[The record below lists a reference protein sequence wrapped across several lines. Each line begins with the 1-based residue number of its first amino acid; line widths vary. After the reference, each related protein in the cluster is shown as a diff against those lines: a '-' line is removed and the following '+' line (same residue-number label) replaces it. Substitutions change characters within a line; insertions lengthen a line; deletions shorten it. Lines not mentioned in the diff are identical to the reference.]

1 MTNGETTDRRE
12 LSEEAADAY
21 RARREA
27 LHAAVATLEHELA
40 TLEAADEP
48 DAERFS
54 AALHQLLATLHEHIE
69 QADAPDGLLSQIIET
84 APWFA
89 PRAEQ
94 LRDEHADLVDHANA
108 MIERLDAGESV
119 AVLLADARSLSD
131 RVSDHRH
138 RGTTLLLDA
147 YMLDVPAGD

>member
-1 MTNGETTDRRE
+1 MTDGGIRDRAE

-27 LHAAVATLEHELA
+27 LHSAVITLEHELE
-40 TLEAADEP
+40 TLEADDPP
-48 DAERFS
+48 DRDRFR
-54 AALHQLLATLHEHIE
+54 AALRQLLATLHEHIE
-69 QADAPDGLLSQIIET
+69 EADAPDGLLTQIIET

-89 PRAEQ
+89 PRAAQ
-94 LRDEHADLVDHANA
+94 LRDEHAELVGLAEQLID
-108 MIERLDAGESV
+108 RLEDGEDP
-119 AVLLADARSLSD
+119 AEVLPGARGLAE

-138 RGTTLLLDA
+138 RGTTLLVDA